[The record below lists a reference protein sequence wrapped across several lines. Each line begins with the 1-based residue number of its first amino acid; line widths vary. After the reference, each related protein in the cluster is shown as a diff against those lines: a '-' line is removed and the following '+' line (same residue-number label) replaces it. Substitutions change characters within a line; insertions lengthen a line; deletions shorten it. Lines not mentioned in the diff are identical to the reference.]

1 MYRDPGGVACC
12 CLESAET
19 MSHSASPKRSRA
31 RKTTARVTARSR
43 DKIHDA
49 LVQSEAELRA
59 TLYSIGD
66 AVIAT
71 DAQGRVA
78 RMNPVAEQLTG
89 WREAEARGKPL
100 AEVFRIVNEETR
112 APVQDPVT
120 RVLREGTVIGLANHT
135 LLLAR
140 DGREISIADAG
151 APIHDARGKIVGV
164 VLVFRD
170 QTAERAAQRAV
181 QEAREYAESI
191 VATARDP
198 LIVLDNDL
206 RVVTANR
213 AFYRVFATTPEE
225 TEGRLL
231 YELGNRQWD
240 IPELRRLLGEILPQ
254 NTAFNDYA
262 VAHDFECI
270 GPRTMLLNARR
281 LHREG
286 KADLILLAIED
297 ITARKQRLR
306 ELETLQQVSSALRQA
321 RTVEEMIPIFVQHAV
336 QAVGADAGS
345 IYLLEESSGDWV
357 ARGWINT
364 RGEWM
369 TTSGAMRHRANE
381 GVTGRVGA
389 TGEIYITEDWRTD
402 AVNVVRPEEEPLLR
416 VLHGGISLPLRTEA
430 RSLGVMHIWY
440 AQPHTFTDEERRL
453 LTAIAD
459 MAGNSLQR
467 ARLYEQASRRAEK
480 IAAVNA
486 LGRALAATLDVPTLC
501 RIAHQHIRTL
511 VSCDN
516 LCVTLYDS
524 VTHILRP
531 VFAISEGQELD
542 VTQFPPLTIDSN
554 TPRAGR
560 ARAIL
565 DAQTVVLNDLAEKA
579 RQCRAILV
587 GSETVP
593 QSAVYTPM
601 LVEGKVIGLLEL
613 QSYRNHAYTAD
624 DLDLLSMLANQ
635 MGLAIQN
642 ARLFQEAYDR
652 LHELETLYRT
662 GLELGSLLEP
672 RAIGAKIIEILR
684 QRMRWQH
691 AVVRVR
697 RGESDEVETIGYGAP
712 ALAPEQIPDEIER
725 LNRLISRVGQGL
737 TGWVIQHG
745 VSVVCGDVSRDS
757 RYVETY
763 PGIRSGVYAPMRI
776 GERVLGA
783 IGVESEL
790 PNAFDE
796 NAERFLRTL
805 AMQAASALKN
815 ARLFNETRR
824 RLEELETLH
833 QASQTLLTSALDL
846 EATCTAIHQAIA
858 RVMPCEALSI
868 VLEDEAQGDYHGVYL
883 YDRSGRAP
891 SQRVPR
897 GTGLSGHVIPS
908 GKTLVIDDYAAQS
921 EIRAVHFGDPEH
933 TRSIL
938 AVPLRRGD
946 KTIGMVA
953 TQAYQP
959 HVFACEHRVL
969 LETLAAQFATSI
981 ENARLYEQT
990 RAHLRELQA
999 IAAVSAALSAAS
1011 TRAEMYAAI
1020 LDQLGT
1026 QLDLDGASI
1035 EMLDPESG
1043 DLTTELGRGVWASV
1057 TGMRIP
1063 RGEGLSAQVLATGK
1077 PYLNNDARNDPRLF
1091 RPDAFGNC
1099 RAAAGVPMRIGS
1111 QTLGLLWIGSRRALT
1126 EDDLRLLTAIADTAA
1141 NALHRAMLNEQTERQ
1156 VRQLSTLRAI
1166 DRVISSSFDLRVT
1179 LGVILEHTVAELG
1192 VDAVNVLVQQ
1202 PHLHTLEYAASRG
1215 FRTRAIERTRLRVGE
1230 SLAGRIALE
1239 RQVVHLSN
1247 LPAYANGFILKEIIE
1262 EGYLEYY
1269 GVPLIAKGNVVGVM
1283 EIFNRTPIPR
1293 DAEWRAFCE
1302 TLADQ
1307 AAIAIDNAR
1316 LFTDLQRSHTDL
1328 MLAYD
1333 ATIEG
1338 WSRALELRDQGTE
1351 GHTRRVTEMTLQL
1364 ARAFGIGE
1372 EEITHIRRGALLHDI
1387 GKIGIPDAILL
1398 KPGKLTDEE
1407 MALMRQHPQRAYEM
1421 LLPIEYLRPA
1431 LAIPYCHHEKWDGTG
1446 YPRGLKGEEIP
1457 LAARLFAVADVYD
1470 ALTSDR
1476 PYRKAWSRED
1486 AIAYIRQQA
1495 GTCFDPRVVEVFLEL
1510 VAKTKE

>member
-1 MYRDPGGVACC
+1 MPP
-12 CLESAET
+12 SAK
-19 MSHSASPKRSRA
+19 PSRA
-31 RKTTARVTARSR
+31 RARKSSAPPRATPR
-43 DKIHDA
+43 DKIHAA

-191 VATARDP
+191 VATVRDP

-262 VAHDFECI
+262 VTHDFERI

-297 ITARKQRLR
+297 ITARKQRER

-357 ARGWINT
+357 ARGWLNA
-364 RGEWM
+364 RGEWLI
-369 TTSGAMRHRANE
+369 TSSAMRHRANE

-402 AVNVVRPEEEPLLR
+402 AVSVVRPEEEPLLR

-467 ARLYEQASRRAEK
+467 AHLYEQASRRAEK

-511 VSCDN
+511 VACDN
-516 LCVTLYDS
+516 LSITLYDNA
-524 VTHILRP
+524 TRTLRP
-531 VFAISEGQELD
+531 AFVISEEQELD
-542 VTQFPPLTIDSN
+542 VMQFPPLTIDPN
-554 TPRAGR
+554 APRAGR
-560 ARAIL
+560 AQAIL
-565 DAQTVVLNDLAEKA
+565 DAQTVVINDLLEKA
-579 RQCRAILV
+579 RQSGRMIV

-642 ARLFQEAYDR
+642 ARLFD
-652 LHELETLYRT
+652 ET
-662 GLELGSLLEP
+662 
-672 RAIGAKIIEILR
+672 RA
-684 QRMRWQH
+684 
-691 AVVRVR
+691 
-697 RGESDEVETIGYGAP
+697 
-712 ALAPEQIPDEIER
+712 R
-725 LNRLISRVGQGL
+725 LN
-737 TGWVIQHG
+737 
-745 VSVVCGDVSRDS
+745 
-757 RYVETY
+757 
-763 PGIRSGVYAPMRI
+763 
-776 GERVLGA
+776 
-783 IGVESEL
+783 EL
-790 PNAFDE
+790 N
-796 NAERFLRTL
+796 
-805 AMQAASALKN
+805 
-815 ARLFNETRR
+815 
-824 RLEELETLH
+824 TLH
-833 QASQTLLTSALDL
+833 QASQILLTSTLDL

-883 YDRSGRAP
+883 YDKSGRVPA
-891 SQRVPR
+891 QRVPR
-897 GTGLSGHVIPS
+897 GAGLSGRVIPS
-908 GKTLVIDDYAAQS
+908 GNTLVIDDYAAQT
-921 EIRAVHFGDPEH
+921 EIRAMHFGDPEH

-953 TQAYQP
+953 TQAYQQ
-959 HVFACEHRVL
+959 HAFTREHRVL

-990 RAHLRELQA
+990 RARLRELQA

-1063 RGEGLSAQVLATGK
+1063 RGKGLSAQVLATGK

-1091 RPDAFGNC
+1091 RPDAFGDC

-1111 QTLGLLWIGSRRALT
+1111 QTLGLLWIASRRALT
-1126 EDDLRLLTAIADTAA
+1126 EDDVRLLTAIADIAA
-1141 NALHRAMLNEQTERQ
+1141 NALHRAALNEQTERQ

-1192 VDAVNVLVQQ
+1192 VDAVSVLVQQ
-1202 PHLHTLEYAASRG
+1202 PHLHTLEHVASRG
-1215 FRTRAIERTRLRVGE
+1215 FLTRAIERTRLRVGE
-1230 SLAGRIALE
+1230 SFAGRVALE
-1239 RQVVHLSN
+1239 RQIVHVPDLV
-1247 LPAYANGFILKEIIE
+1247 ARANGFIVKELAA
-1262 EGYLEYY
+1262 EGYTEYY

-1283 EIFNRTPIPR
+1283 EIFNRAPLPR

-1302 TLADQ
+1302 TLAGQ

-1338 WSRALELRDQGTE
+1338 WSRALELRDQETE
-1351 GHTRRVTEMTLQL
+1351 GHTERVTEITLRL

-1387 GKIGIPDAILL
+1387 GKISIPDAILL

-1407 MALMRQHPQRAYEM
+1407 MALMRGHAQRAYEM

-1431 LAIPYCHHEKWDGTG
+1431 LDIPYCHHEKWDGTG

-1457 LAARLFAVADVYD
+1457 LAARLFAIADVYD

-1476 PYRKAWSRED
+1476 PYRKAWSRAE
-1486 AIAYIRQQA
+1486 ALEYIRQQS
-1495 GTCFDPRVVEVFLEL
+1495 GTYFEPRVVEVFLQIVGEGG
-1510 VAKTKE
+1510 

>member
-1 MYRDPGGVACC
+1 MEDSSR
-12 CLESAET
+12 
-19 MSHSASPKRSRA
+19 PKRTRA
-31 RKTTARVTARSR
+31 RKTPARVTARAR
-43 DKIHDA
+43 DKIHAA

-78 RMNPVAEQLTG
+78 RMNSVAEQLTS

-100 AEVFRIVNEETR
+100 AEVFRIINEETR
-112 APVQDPVT
+112 VPVEDPVT

-151 APIHDARGKIVGV
+151 APIRDARGKIVGV

-181 QEAREYAESI
+181 QQAREYAESI
-191 VATARDP
+191 VATVRDP
-198 LIVLDNDL
+198 LIVLDADL
-206 RVVTANR
+206 RVLTASR

-254 NTAFNDYA
+254 NTTFNDYT
-262 VAHDFECI
+262 VTHDFECV

-297 ITARKQRLR
+297 ITARKRHERQLEAQALVAQALGETTELQPLLERLIAAAIHAIPAAHKGSILLADEQGTLHIRALYGYTDPRVQTASFPATSGYAARAFR
-306 ELETLQQVSSALRQA
+306 ERRALIINNVRADAEIRYEGEITEMATIQSAIVAPL
-321 RTVEEMIPIFVQHAV
+321 FVQDHPI
-336 QAVGADAGS
+336 G
-345 IYLLEESSGDWV
+345 L
-357 ARGWINT
+357 
-364 RGEWM
+364 
-369 TTSGAMRHRANE
+369 
-381 GVTGRVGA
+381 
-389 TGEIYITEDWRTD
+389 
-402 AVNVVRPEEEPLLR
+402 
-416 VLHGGISLPLRTEA
+416 ISLDNTQHPA
-430 RSLGVMHIWY
+430 
-440 AQPHTFTDEERRL
+440 AFDERDLDVLTSIAATAALVIERR
-453 LTAIAD
+453 
-459 MAGNSLQR
+459 
-467 ARLYEQASRRAEK
+467 RLFEQAQRRAEK

-486 LGRALAATLDVPTLC
+486 LGRALAVTLDVPTLC

-511 VSCDN
+511 VACDN
-516 LCVTLYDS
+516 LCVSLYDS
-524 VTHILRP
+524 VTHTLRP
-531 VFAISEGQELD
+531 AFVISEEQELD

-560 ARAIL
+560 AQAIL
-565 DAQTVVLNDLAEKA
+565 DAQTVVLSDLVEKA
-579 RQCRAILV
+579 RQGGRMIV
-587 GSETVP
+587 GSATEP

-613 QSYRNHAYTAD
+613 QSYRNHAYTVD
-624 DLDLLSMLANQ
+624 DLDLLSMIANQ

-642 ARLFQEAYDR
+642 ARLFS
-652 LHELETLYRT
+652 ET
-662 GLELGSLLEP
+662 
-672 RAIGAKIIEILR
+672 RA
-684 QRMRWQH
+684 
-691 AVVRVR
+691 
-697 RGESDEVETIGYGAP
+697 
-712 ALAPEQIPDEIER
+712 R
-725 LNRLISRVGQGL
+725 LN
-737 TGWVIQHG
+737 
-745 VSVVCGDVSRDS
+745 
-757 RYVETY
+757 
-763 PGIRSGVYAPMRI
+763 
-776 GERVLGA
+776 
-783 IGVESEL
+783 EL
-790 PNAFDE
+790 DA
-796 NAERFLRTL
+796 
-805 AMQAASALKN
+805 
-815 ARLFNETRR
+815 
-824 RLEELETLH
+824 LH
-833 QASQTLLTSALDL
+833 QASQTLLTSTLDP
-846 EATCTAIHQAIA
+846 EATYAAIHRAIA

-868 VLEDEAQGDYHGVYL
+868 VLEDEALGDYHGVYL
-883 YDRSGRAP
+883 YDKSGRVPA
-891 SQRVPR
+891 QRVPR
-897 GTGLSGHVIPS
+897 GAGLSGHVIPS

-933 TRSIL
+933 VRSIL

-959 HVFACEHRVL
+959 HAFTREHRVL

-990 RAHLRELQA
+990 RARLRELQA

-1026 QLDLDGASI
+1026 QLALDGAAI
-1035 EMLDPESG
+1035 EILDPASG

-1057 TGMRIP
+1057 TGVRIP

-1077 PYLNNDARNDPRLF
+1077 PYLNNDARNDPRLW
-1091 RPDAFGNC
+1091 RPEAFGDC

-1111 QTLGLLWIGSRRALT
+1111 QTLGLLWIASRRALT
-1126 EDDLRLLTAIADTAA
+1126 EDDLRLLTAIADIAA
-1141 NALHRAMLNEQTERQ
+1141 NALHRAALHEQTERQ
-1156 VRQLSTLRAI
+1156 VRRLSTLRAI
-1166 DRVISSSFDLRVT
+1166 DRVITSSFDVRVT
-1179 LGVILEHTVAELG
+1179 LGVILEHALAELG
-1192 VDAVNVLVQQ
+1192 VDAVSVLVRH
-1202 PHLHTLEYAASRG
+1202 PHLHTLEHVASRG

-1230 SLAGRIALE
+1230 SFAGRAALE
-1239 RQVVHLSN
+1239 RQIVHVPDLV
-1247 LPAYANGFILKEIIE
+1247 AQANGFIVKELAA
-1262 EGYLEYY
+1262 EGYTEYY

-1283 EIFNRTPIPR
+1283 EIFNRAPLPR
-1293 DAEWRAFCE
+1293 DEEWRAFCE
-1302 TLADQ
+1302 TLASQ

-1316 LFTDLQRSHTDL
+1316 LFIDLQRSHTDL

-1338 WSRALELRDQGTE
+1338 WSRALELRDKETE
-1351 GHTRRVTEMTLQL
+1351 GHTERVTEMTLAL

-1387 GKIGIPDAILL
+1387 GKISIPDAILL

-1407 MALMRQHPQRAYEM
+1407 MALMREHPRRAYEM

-1431 LAIPYCHHEKWDGTG
+1431 LDIPYCHHERWDGTG
-1446 YPRGLKGEEIP
+1446 YPRGLKGEDIP
-1457 LAARLFAVADVYD
+1457 LAARLFAIVDVYD

-1476 PYRKAWSRED
+1476 PYRKAWSRDD
-1486 AIAYIRQQA
+1486 ALEYIRQQA
-1495 GTCFDPRVVEVFLEL
+1495 GVCFDPRVVEMFLRMVTEGW
-1510 VAKTKE
+1510 